1 VVESEGHFFQFRFLS
16 VLLVV
21 SWTGLRPGLDFIPS
35 ARYLDLR
42 TSPVMIRRVSTH
54 SIYVNSPVLNY
65 WVDVFGGFLVLQRSN
80 VIHLIFPPI
89 RCLKLTMFRFFLS
102 GCPSL
107 TSFIHILISAYETI
121 FWGALHCRSSPTA
134 PLFGCPRIRHAFHG
148 HPCLL
153 TTISP
158 AHPCLSILG
167 SITPHS
173 LHSRL
178 PATNVQMLCSFSW
191 TDTTQSFARCLHCSH
206 LERRDGKRSRAGG
219 EGDWS
224 GKKSREE

>member
-1 VVESEGHFFQFRFLS
+1 
-16 VLLVV
+16 
-21 SWTGLRPGLDFIPS
+21 LRPGLDFIPS

-42 TSPVMIRRVSTH
+42 TSPVMIQRVSTH
-54 SIYVNSPVLNY
+54 SIYVISPVLNY
-65 WVDVFGGFLVLQRSN
+65 WVVMSSGNSLYYKGATSSTLS
-80 VIHLIFPPI
+80 PPI

-107 TSFIHILISAYETI
+107 TSFIHILISAYEAI
-121 FWGALHCRSSPTA
+121 FRGALHCRSSSTA

-148 HPCLL
+148 HPCLF

-173 LHSRL
+173 FLHSRL
-178 PATNVQMLCSFSW
+178 PATNVQMLCSFGW
-191 TDTTQSFARCLHCSH
+191 TDTTHSFARCLHCSH

-219 EGDWS
+219 KGIGVVKRVERNRKELGV
-224 GKKSREE
+224 G